1 MFDSCRGH
9 SQTLYPSRFRSF
21 RDPARA
27 RRDFLNSCFL
37 NSPTAARWSGRTVAT
52 PSWARR
58 MLASRLVWSGSVN
71 SPGASSPRIVSEY
84 GAAGTSRRA
93 EGEGTHLQAANHV
106 RLDNYWGTGRTEAF
120 SDGVFAIAITLL
132 ILEINVPETAFDNLW
147 RGIAEQW
154 PSYLA
159 YATSFITIGG
169 IWLAHHGIFR
179 RLQYANT
186 PLMLINLLLLMAVS
200 FLPFPTKLM
209 AEAIHNPDAERAAV
223 IFYGG
228 SLLVI
233 SCLISALWG
242 SVARDRHL
250 LRPEVSAE
258 GVQCDRTGN
267 NPECRLLPRR
277 YRAGA
282 TGTQD
287 RRVRLSRHRHRGCAA
302 RTRRH
307 DATTFNDVAVERR
320 PPLVSRRDDLARVSC
335 CRSRDRRL
343 YDRRAAC
350 GRLLFPGPSRPSEN
364 ARAAG
369 DLGV

>member
-1 MFDSCRGH
+1 
-9 SQTLYPSRFRSF
+9 
-21 RDPARA
+21 
-27 RRDFLNSCFL
+27 
-37 NSPTAARWSGRTVAT
+37 
-52 PSWARR
+52 

-132 ILEINVPETAFDNLW
+132 ILEISVPETAFDNLW

-179 RLQYANT
+179 RLQFANT
-186 PLMLINLLLLMAVS
+186 SLMLINLLLLMAVS
-200 FLPFPTKLM
+200 FLPFPTKLL
-209 AEAIHNPDAERAAV
+209 AEAIHNSDAERAAV

-258 GVQCDRTGN
+258 EFN
-267 NPECRLLPRR
+267 AIAL
-277 YRAGA
+277 
-282 TGTQD
+282 
-287 RRVRLSRHRHRGCAA
+287 
-302 RTRRH
+302 
-307 DATTFNDVAVERR
+307 ATTPSVGFYLGVIVLALLAPRIAAFGYLVIAIVAVLRAR
-320 PPLVSRRDDLARVSC
+320 GDMTQPPSTT
-335 CRSRDRRL
+335 
-343 YDRRAAC
+343 
-350 GRLLFPGPSRPSEN
+350 
-364 ARAAG
+364 
-369 DLGV
+369 

>member
-1 MFDSCRGH
+1 
-9 SQTLYPSRFRSF
+9 
-21 RDPARA
+21 
-27 RRDFLNSCFL
+27 
-37 NSPTAARWSGRTVAT
+37 
-52 PSWARR
+52 

-132 ILEINVPETAFDNLW
+132 ILEISVPETAFDNLW

-179 RLQYANT
+179 RLQFANT

-200 FLPFPTKLM
+200 FLPFPTKLL

-258 GVQCDRTGN
+258 EFN
-267 NPECRLLPRR
+267 AIAL
-277 YRAGA
+277 
-282 TGTQD
+282 
-287 RRVRLSRHRHRGCAA
+287 
-302 RTRRH
+302 
-307 DATTFNDVAVERR
+307 ATTPSVGFYLGVIVLALLAPRIAAFGYLVIAIVAVLRAR
-320 PPLVSRRDDLARVSC
+320 GDMTQPPSTT
-335 CRSRDRRL
+335 
-343 YDRRAAC
+343 
-350 GRLLFPGPSRPSEN
+350 
-364 ARAAG
+364 
-369 DLGV
+369 